1 MTTQNSTIPADVA
14 AHVLTFYGHDGGY
27 PAGSFTQDLISLID
41 RADPSNQDRL
51 AAGFPAYVAAVHA
64 IQYDPAGI
72 GRLQDLAAGRCT
84 RCKNDDG
91 PNTAAGL
98 CEACA
103 RPMPLDGHA

>member
-1 MTTQNSTIPADVA
+1 MHTSSATIAADVA

-64 IQYDPAGI
+64 IQYDPDGTT
-72 GRLQDLAAGRCT
+72 RLKDIAAGRCT

-91 PNTAAGL
+91 PITASGR
-98 CEACA
+98 CEACDQ
-103 RPMPLDGHA
+103 PLPLGGAQ